1 MKTKNELVEELNGMK
16 ILQTSEWQEHIP
28 DEIWHDYFKENQ
40 IKHGLYVDKHRW
52 YETTITVIQVHDGF
66 IGVRSI
72 TQLYSESSSIEDC
85 FFTLEFHEMN
95 EVTTK
100 SYEIKK

>member
-1 MKTKNELVEELNGMK
+1 MNTKELVEKLNELK

-28 DEIWHDYFKENQ
+28 DEIWYQYFKENQ
-40 IKHGLYVDKHRW
+40 VKHGLNVEKHRW
-52 YETTITVIQVHDGF
+52 YETTITVIQVANGF

-72 TQLYSESSSIEDC
+72 TQVYSESSSIEDC
-85 FFTLEFHEMN
+85 FFTLEFYEMN
-95 EVTTK
+95 EVTIK